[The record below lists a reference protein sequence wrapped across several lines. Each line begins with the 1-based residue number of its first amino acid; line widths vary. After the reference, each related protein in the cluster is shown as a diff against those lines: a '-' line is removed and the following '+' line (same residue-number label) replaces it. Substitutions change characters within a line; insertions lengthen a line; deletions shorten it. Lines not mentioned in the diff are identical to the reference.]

1 MKLVIC
7 WPNPEGVATVA
18 DLPEDVKQF
27 RADGVQKI
35 REMGLDVFETY
46 EEDEARSQIA
56 DAEIFYGGSI
66 DLETL
71 QAAQSLKWMQCGRAG
86 MDNFFY
92 PELRESDFTLTN
104 VRGIY
109 SDVIS
114 DHVFSLVLSFARGTH
129 IFARRQH
136 EASWKKDDVPM
147 IFLGNTTMGIV
158 GLGGIG
164 LAVAQR
170 ANTFGMRVLAVDPAP
185 KGTPDYVEQIFA
197 PENLHQML
205 AQSDFVAICVPHT
218 DETAHMI
225 GGAAIAA
232 MKQDAI
238 LINIGRGKVVDLKA
252 LTVALENGKLSG
264 AGLDVFE
271 MEPLPEDHPLWR
283 MENVIVTPHTAWRSS
298 FHYMEERRVQ
308 ILVENMTRYLNN
320 KPLLNVV
327 DKAKGYVVEANQ

>member
-7 WPNPEGVATVA
+7 WPNPEGVATAA

-27 RADGVQKI
+27 RSDGVQKI
-35 REMGLDVFETY
+35 RDMGVEVYETY
-46 EEDEARSQIA
+46 EEDDARSQIS
-56 DAEIFYGGSI
+56 DAEVFYGGSI
-66 DLETL
+66 DLQTL
-71 QAAQSLKWMQCGRAG
+71 QTAKALKWMQCGRAG

-92 PELRESDFTLTN
+92 PELRESSFTLTN

-136 EASWKKDDVPM
+136 EASWQKDDVPM

-185 KGTPDYVEQIFA
+185 KGTPDYVEQIFS
-197 PENLHQML
+197 PDNLHQML
-205 AQSDFVAICVPHT
+205 AESDFVAICVPHT
-218 DETAHMI
+218 DETTHMI
-225 GGAAIAA
+225 NGAAIAA
-232 MKQDAI
+232 MKQNAI

-252 LTVALENGKLSG
+252 LTIALENGKLAG

-283 MENVIVTPHTAWRSS
+283 MDNVIVTPHTAWRSS

-308 ILVENMTRYLNN
+308 ILVENMTRYRNN

>member
-7 WPNPEGVATVA
+7 WPNPEGVETVA
-18 DLPEDVKQF
+18 DLPEDVKNF
-27 RADGVQKI
+27 RAEGVQKI
-35 REMGLDVFETY
+35 RAMGVDVYETY
-46 EEDEARSQIA
+46 EEADARTQIE
-56 DAEIFYGGSI
+56 DAEIYYGGSI
-66 DLETL
+66 SLETL
-71 QAAQSLKWMQCGRAG
+71 KAAKNLKWMQCGRAG

-92 PELRESDFTLTN
+92 PELRQSNFILTN

-114 DHVFSLVLSFARGTH
+114 DHVFAFVLAFARGTH

-136 EASWKKDDVPM
+136 EASWKNDDVPM
-147 IFLGNTTMGIV
+147 IFLGKTTMGIV

-164 LAVAQR
+164 LSVAQR
-170 ANTFGMRVLAVDPAP
+170 ANAFGMRVLAVDPAP

-197 PENLHQML
+197 PEDLHQML

-225 GGAAIAA
+225 DGVAIEK
-232 MKQDAI
+232 MKQGAI

-252 LTVALENGKLSG
+252 LTIALENGKLAG

-283 MENVIVTPHTAWRSS
+283 MDNVVVTPHTAWRSS
-298 FHYMEERRVQ
+298 YLYTEERRVEV
-308 ILVENMTRYLNN
+308 LVENMTRYLNN
-320 KPLLNVV
+320 NPLINVV
-327 DKAKGYVVEANQ
+327 DKIKGYVVEANQ

>member
-7 WPNPEGVATVA
+7 WPNPEGVATIA
-18 DLPEDVKQF
+18 DLPESVKKF

-35 REMGLDVFETY
+35 REMGLEVFETY
-46 EEDEARSQIA
+46 EESEARAQIT

-71 QAAQSLKWMQCGRAG
+71 QAAKALKWMQCGRAG

-92 PELRESDFTLTN
+92 PELRESNFILTN

-114 DHVFSLVLSFARGTH
+114 DHVFAFVLSFARATH

-136 EASWKKDDVPM
+136 EASWSKENIPM

-170 ANTFGMRVLAVDPAP
+170 ANAFGMRVLAVDPSP

-197 PENLHQML
+197 PEDLNQML
-205 AQSDFVAICVPHT
+205 GQSDFVAICVPHT
-218 DETAHMI
+218 DETTHMI
-225 GGAAIAA
+225 DGTAIEA
-232 MKQDAI
+232 MKQGAI

-283 MENVIVTPHTAWRSS
+283 MDNVVVTPHTAWRSS
-298 FHYMEERRVQ
+298 YPYTEERRVEV
-308 ILVENMTRYLNN
+308 LVENMTRYLNN